1 MIQKIAI
8 YGAGAIGGWMGVRL
22 AASGC
27 DVSVVARGDTLA
39 AVRAHGL
46 RLREGEAERAQAV
59 TASDNTAALGVQDLV
74 IVSVKAP
81 GMADVARRIQ
91 PLIGPNTIVLTAMNG
106 VPWWF
111 LQGFGGPVAG
121 LTLQSVDPG
130 GAIAQ
135 AIPAQHVIGCVVHAS
150 CSVDAPGVIRHR
162 AGQGLIVGEPA
173 GGETARVRELADL
186 LTKAGFDVTLSPQ
199 IQKDVWYKLW
209 GNMTMNPVCAMTGA
223 SSDRVLDDELVRGFL
238 SAVMLEA
245 KEIGARNAPVD
256 AAGCGSRQA
265 GGARC
270 PGRLGARAG
279 PAHAG
284 AHAVHRCAAGPEPA
298 ACASAG
304 FVSGSGMTASTSP
317 ALLPLP
323 PAGEGGGEGRFSL
336 PRWGRAGVGADR
348 PHRRHAA
355 RPSPQPPDQVRGRL
369 SPQRGEGARPLGRA
383 VPGAGARP

>member
-81 GMADVARRIQ
+81 GMVDVARRIQ

-245 KEIGARNAPVD
+245 REIGARIGIPIADEPEDRHAVT
-256 AAGCGSRQA
+256 RK
-265 GGARC
+265 
-270 PGRLGARAG
+270 LGAMRPSMLQDVEAG
-279 PAHAG
+279 KPVELDAL
-284 AHAVHRCAAGPEPA
+284 V
-298 ACASAG
+298 ASVRELG
-304 FVSGSGMTASTSP
+304 QLTQVPTPYTD
-317 ALLPLP
+317 ALLGL
-323 PAGEGGGEGRFSL
+323 
-336 PRWGRAGVGADR
+336 
-348 PHRRHAA
+348 A
-355 RPSPQPPDQVRGRL
+355 RLQ
-369 SPQRGEGARPLGRA
+369 ARVKGLY
-383 VPGAGARP
+383 